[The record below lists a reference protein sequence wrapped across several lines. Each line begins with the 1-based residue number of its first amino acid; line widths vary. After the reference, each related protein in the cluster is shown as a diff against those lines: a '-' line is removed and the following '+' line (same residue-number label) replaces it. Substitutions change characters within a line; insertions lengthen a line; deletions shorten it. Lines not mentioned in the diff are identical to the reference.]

1 MKFRLSPR
9 VEDAENNSIENFGD
23 KLKSLDLDGLDD
35 NFEVVESTK
44 KKDQIKVKGKG
55 FTKSKTVIFG
65 NSTVIFG
72 NNTNKPLLQFKRKR
86 FPFALENQRRLRTM

>member
-1 MKFRLSPR
+1 MPSCRSPVLENNENLELDEINLKFRLSPR
-9 VEDAENNSIENFGD
+9 VEDAENNSIESFGD

-55 FTKSKTVIFG
+55 FTKSEIYSLQNWLLDFSIIF
-65 NSTVIFG
+65 
-72 NNTNKPLLQFKRKR
+72 
-86 FPFALENQRRLRTM
+86 

>member
-1 MKFRLSPR
+1 MPSCRSPVLENNENLELDEINLKFRLSPR
-9 VEDAENNSIENFGD
+9 VEDAENNSIESFGD

-55 FTKSKTVIFG
+55 FAKSET
-65 NSTVIFG
+65 
-72 NNTNKPLLQFKRKR
+72 
-86 FPFALENQRRLRTM
+86 

>member
-1 MKFRLSPR
+1 MCFVTFATNKLSLPVPSCRSPVLENNENLELDEINLKFRLSPR

-44 KKDQIKVKGKG
+44 KKDQIKVKGVG
-55 FTKSKTVIFG
+55 
-65 NSTVIFG
+65 
-72 NNTNKPLLQFKRKR
+72 L
-86 FPFALENQRRLRTM
+86 